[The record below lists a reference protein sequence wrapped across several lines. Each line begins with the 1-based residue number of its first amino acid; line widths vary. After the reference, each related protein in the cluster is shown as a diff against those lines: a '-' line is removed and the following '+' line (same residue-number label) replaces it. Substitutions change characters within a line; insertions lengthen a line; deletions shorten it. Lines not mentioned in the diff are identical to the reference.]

1 MAEIVNVS
9 PIENGVY
16 QRKDVEVTFS
26 PTFKV
31 VTIRQGSHKVQV
43 DGSFF
48 TDVST
53 VMSRASD
60 EQAAGEVRDAMILN
74 TRGTSHAL
82 PTADWI

>member
-1 MAEIVNVS
+1 MKVIQKG
-9 PIENGVY
+9 PIENGLY

-74 TRGTSHAL
+74 TIGTSHAL
-82 PTADWI
+82 PRSDWS